1 MIQKIQTHAR
11 EGKEI
16 SGVVVQDAITNLLQ
30 RQKKDLLDEIEDFKQ
45 DIARQVELTKKAE
58 SDSLRN
64 ERTYHLMK
72 DKKDMLLKELKEAQD
87 EKIQLTLD
95 KQNL

>member
-30 RQKKDLLDEIEDFKQ
+30 RQKKDLLEEIEDLKE
-45 DIARQVELTKKAE
+45 DIAR
-58 SDSLRN
+58 
-64 ERTYHLMK
+64 
-72 DKKDMLLKELKEAQD
+72 
-87 EKIQLTLD
+87 
-95 KQNL
+95 